1 MVVSQL
7 DRDHYQGNALNR
19 IEELEA
25 RIAALERIAALRFV
39 DSVLQVN
46 GGIAHDL
53 ATEDY
58 ALTDAGSAAATE
70 QAWLEVTVGGV
81 TGYIRVF
88 AAV

>member
-1 MVVSQL
+1 MGVSPL
-7 DRDHYQGNALNR
+7 DRDHYQGNALDR
-19 IEELEA
+19 IEELEV
-25 RIAALERIAALRFV
+25 RIAALERIAAMKFV
-39 DSVLQVN
+39 DAVLQVV

-53 ATEDY
+53 VTEDY
-58 ALTDAGSAAATE
+58 TLVDAGSAAATE